1 MHVNITILRMTYL
14 GDYNCKFVGNHKIM
28 KAHQASLINA
38 ILLIGLSLWGYFSSE
53 TPSNTALIPAI
64 IGAILL
70 AMNPGIKKENKI
82 IAHVAVVLTLVI
94 LIGLI
99 KPLTGAIGRTDVA
112 AEVRVAIMI
121 ISTVFAL
128 GAFVKSFMN
137 NRKNRQEAT

>member
-1 MHVNITILRMTYL
+1 
-14 GDYNCKFVGNHKIM
+14 M

-53 TPSNTALIPAI
+53 TPSATALIPAF
-64 IGAILL
+64 IGVALL
-70 AMNPGIKKENKI
+70 VMNPGIKKQNKI
-82 IAHVAVVLTLVI
+82 IAHVAVILTLVI

-99 KPLTGAIGRTDVA
+99 KPLTGAIGRADVA

-128 GAFVKSFMN
+128 GAFVRSFMR
-137 NRKNRQEAT
+137 NRKERKEVA